1 MNKAMFPGGIERDQ
15 WNETGQYACYS
26 EKFRKKVYQ
35 KSIRILHNEVSICIK
50 SLLRALS
57 YSLFA

>member
-1 MNKAMFPGGIERDQ
+1 MFPGGIERDQ

-26 EKFRKKVYQ
+26 KKFRKKVYQ
-35 KSIRILHNEVSICIK
+35 KSIRILHNEVSICTK